1 MTVSELDHLGQL
13 LGERPARLHT
23 LSGGD
28 IARSVRVERQD
39 GSHVMA
45 KFRRPG
51 QVALTLEASMLDDL
65 RAAGLPVPETL
76 AVDDDALVLA
86 WVDGG
91 GRGFD
96 DEVQRAAGRAIATMH
111 AQPVG
116 DEFGYGHDTV
126 MGSIPQPN
134 AFGRDWIAFYRDR
147 RLLYMAGL
155 ADDAG
160 ELPSAFRH
168 RIDAVA
174 RRLGE
179 WIDPAVQPSLVHGDL
194 WGGNMLATA
203 QGGACFIDPAI
214 YRGDGEVDLAL
225 ATLFGSVGPAFFE
238 GYSEIRPLER
248 GFMTTRRHLYQ
259 LYPLLMHV
267 RLFGGSYH
275 APLDSTLGKLGV

>member
-1 MTVSELDHLGQL
+1 MTVSELDHLEQL

-28 IARSVRVERQD
+28 IARSFRVERGD
-39 GSHVMA
+39 GSAAMA

-51 QVALTLEASMLDDL
+51 QAALTLEASMLDDL

-86 WVDGG
+86 WVDDG

-96 DEVQRAAGRAIATMH
+96 DDMQRAAGRAIATMH

-116 DEFGYGHDTV
+116 AEFGYGHDTV

-134 AFGRDWIAFYRDR
+134 PYDSDWIAFFRDR

-155 ADDAG
+155 AEEAG
-160 ELPSAFRH
+160 ELPSSFRH

-174 RRLGE
+174 QRLGE
-179 WIDPAVQPSLVHGDL
+179 WIDPAVRPSLVHGDL

-225 ATLFGSVGPAFFE
+225 ATLFGSVGPAFFD
-238 GYSEIRPLER
+238 GYTEIRPLDRE
-248 GFMTTRRHLYQ
+248 FMTVRRHLYN

-267 RLFGGSYH
+267 RLFGASYLTSVDR
-275 APLDSTLGKLGV
+275 ALNTLSP